1 MGTQHTIVK
10 PLTAA
15 QIKRRAAFAAILKP
29 RPLSAFNVP
38 VNTGPLNVRRA
49 TGINASI

>member
-1 MGTQHTIVK
+1 MKPVK
-10 PLTAA
+10 SLPRSPLSPAERMAA
-15 QIKRRAAFAAILKP
+15 ALKP

-49 TGINASI
+49 TGINASV